1 MTDMEFG
8 ITLTVLGGG
17 LTLVSLGFL
26 VLVMKALVGFQTK
39 AEGKKESQ
47 SC

>member
-17 LTLVSLGFL
+17 LTLVSLAFL
-26 VLVMKALVGFQTK
+26 VFVMKVLVGFQSK
-39 AEGKKESQ
+39 AEGKNESQ
-47 SC
+47 SS